1 MTLFY
6 YAVLSGLVVT
16 VSCAAIIALSIFQ
29 PFSPSTIFKELLR
42 TVLIRFWPLWCFLLA
57 PVNICLFF
65 VALFRMR
72 AFPAHQK
79 ESTQYR
85 RVKRALILAA
95 ISSLLGTL
103 AVMYIIGRFF
113 LRVT

>member
-1 MTLFY
+1 MTVFY
-6 YAVLSGLVVT
+6 YVVLSGFVVT
-16 VSCAAIIALSIFQ
+16 VSCATIIALSIFQ
-29 PFSPSTIFKELLR
+29 PFSPSTVYKELFR

-65 VALFRMR
+65 ISLFRMR

-79 ESTQYR
+79 ESTRYR
-85 RVKRALILAA
+85 RGKKALVLAA

-103 AVMYIIGRFF
+103 AVMYIIGRLFS
-113 LRVT
+113 RVT